1 MNFKCSICGK
11 EYDDLT
17 SYMNC
22 VNFCVKKEQKK
33 DELKRLVD
41 GVKDALDTVN
51 KSKDYLK
58 YRLDEFKEKFP
69 EEYNEYYPTLMS
81 VNECDNC
88 NECDCD
94 DCGEKEW
101 VCDEDCDNCKCKE
114 ENGCYEEEKEN
125 EEKSFFVEIDS
136 SKGKPKIKA
145 TVNGKP
151 VGEDVAMKL
160 FLRKNPEVKRL
171 AKTLGILPE
180 VK

>member
-22 VNFCVKKEQKK
+22 VNYCVKKEQKK

-81 VNECDNC
+81 VN
-88 NECDCD
+88 D
-94 DCGEKEW
+94 DCVEKDW
-101 VCDEDCDNCKCKE
+101 ICDEDCDNCPCNE
-114 ENGCYEEEKEN
+114 EHGCYDTDEEGNNEEEVKN
-125 EEKSFFVEIDS
+125 FLVEIDS
-136 SKGKPKIKA
+136 SNKNPKIKA

-160 FLRKNPEVKRL
+160 ISKNPEVMHL